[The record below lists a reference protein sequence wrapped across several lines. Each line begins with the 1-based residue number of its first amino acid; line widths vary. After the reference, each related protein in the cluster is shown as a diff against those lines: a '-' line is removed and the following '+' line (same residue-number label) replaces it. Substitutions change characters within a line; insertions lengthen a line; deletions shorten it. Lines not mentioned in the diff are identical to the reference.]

1 MDWLKNIFATAENGM
16 LTYDQLNSALTAK
29 GIKIANLSEGG
40 YVSKQKYDD
49 ELKARDTRITTLDE
63 TIKTRDA
70 DLQKLQTSLDG
81 ADVDSLKKASKDL
94 ADLQKK
100 YDKETK
106 AYEAQLSQQAYEFAV
121 REYAGSKNFT
131 SKAAKRDF
139 VKSMIAEKLTM
150 KDGKIIGADDF
161 VSSYQA
167 ENDDAF
173 VTNTPDPTPNQSTPK
188 PTFVASTAQ
197 STPAQEDQTGG
208 FANAFHFTPINP
220 IKKDK

>member
-1 MDWLKNIFATAENGM
+1 MDWLKNIFASAENGLM
-16 LTYDQLNSALTAK
+16 NYEQFSSALTAK
-29 GIKIANLSEGG
+29 GIKIANLSDGG

-49 ELKARDTRITTLDE
+49 ELKARDTRITTLDD

-70 DLQKLQTSLDG
+70 DLQKLQASLDG

-121 REYAGSKNFT
+121 REFAGGKNFT

-139 VKSMIAEKLTM
+139 VKSMIAENLTM

-161 VSSYQA
+161 VASYQA

-173 VTNTPDPTPNQSTPK
+173 VTQKEAPASQSTPK
-188 PTFVASTAQ
+188 PTFTAPTSQ
-197 STPAQEDQTGG
+197 SSQTQEDPTGG
-208 FANAFHFTPINP
+208 FASAFHFASLVP
-220 IKKDK
+220 KKDN

>member
-1 MDWLKNIFATAENGM
+1 MDWLKNIFASAENGA
-16 LTYDQLNSALTAK
+16 LTYEQFNSALTAQ
-29 GIKIANLSEGG
+29 GIKLANLSEGN

-49 ELKARDTRITTLDE
+49 ELKARDTRISTLDE

-70 DLQKLQTSLDG
+70 DLVKLQTSLDG
-81 ADVDSLKKASKDL
+81 ADVETLKKASRDL

-121 REYAGSKNFT
+121 REFAGGKQFT

-161 VSSYQA
+161 VTSYQS

-173 VTNTPDPTPNQSTPK
+173 VTESKDPAPQQSAPK

-197 STPAQEDQTGG
+197 SAPAQEDQTGG
-208 FANAFHFTPINP
+208 FASAFHFTPINP
-220 IKKDK
+220 IKK

>member
-1 MDWLKNIFATAENGM
+1 MDWLKNIFATAENGT
-16 LTYDQLNSALTAK
+16 LTYEQLNSALTAK
-29 GIKIANLSEGG
+29 GIKIANLSDGG
-40 YVSKQKYDD
+40 YVSRQKYDD

-121 REYAGSKNFT
+121 REFASGKNFT

-139 VKSMIAEKLTM
+139 VKSMIAENLTM

-161 VSSYQA
+161 VTSYQA
-167 ENDDAF
+167 DNDDAF
-173 VTNTPDPTPNQSTPK
+173 VVETQEPAPQSTPK
-188 PTFVASTAQ
+188 PTFVAPTSQ
-197 STPAQEDQTGG
+197 STSSQEDQTGG
-208 FANAFHFTPINP
+208 FASAFHFTPINP
-220 IKKDK
+220 VKK

>member
-1 MDWLKNIFATAENGM
+1 MDWLKNIFASAENGA
-16 LTYDQLNSALTAK
+16 LTYEQFNSALTAQGVK
-29 GIKIANLSEGG
+29 LANLSEGN

-63 TIKTRDA
+63 TIKSRDA

-81 ADVDSLKKASKDL
+81 ADVDALKKASKDL
-94 ADLQKK
+94 SDLQKK

-121 REYAGSKNFT
+121 REFAGGKKFT

-139 VKSMIAEKLTM
+139 VKSMIAENLTM

-161 VSSYQA
+161 VSTYQKD
-167 ENDDAF
+167 NDDAF
-173 VTNTPDPTPNQSTPK
+173 MVETQEPAQQSSPK
-188 PTFVASTAQ
+188 PTFVAPTSQ

-208 FANAFHFTPINP
+208 FASAFHFTPLNP
-220 IKKDK
+220 IKK

>member
-1 MDWLKNIFATAENGM
+1 MDWLKNIFATAENGQM
-16 LTYDQLNSALTAK
+16 TYDQLTSALTAK
-29 GIKIANLSEGG
+29 GIKIANLSDGG

-121 REYAGSKNFT
+121 REFAGSKNFT

-139 VKSMIAEKLTM
+139 VKSMIAENLTM

-161 VSSYQA
+161 VSSYQK

-173 VTNTPDPTPNQSTPK
+173 VVEQTSAPAEPK

-197 STPAQEDQTGG
+197 STSASEDQTGG
-208 FANAFHFTPINP
+208 FASAFHFTPINP
-220 IKKDK
+220 IKKD

>member
-16 LTYDQLNSALTAK
+16 LSYDQLNSALATK
-29 GIKIANLSEGG
+29 GIKIANLSEGN

-49 ELKARDTRITTLDE
+49 ELKARDTRITSLDE

-70 DLQKLQTSLDG
+70 DLAKLQMSLNG
-81 ADVDSLKKASKDL
+81 ADVESLKQASKDL

-106 AYEAQLSQQAYEFAV
+106 AYEAQLSKQAYEFAV
-121 REYAGSKNFT
+121 KEYASGKNFT

-139 VKSMIAEKLTM
+139 VNSMIAENLTM

-161 VSSYQA
+161 VATYQVD
-167 ENDDAF
+167 NDDAF
-173 VTNTPDPTPNQSTPK
+173 VVAKPEPTPAPAEPK
-188 PTFVASTAQ
+188 PTFVAPTSQ
-197 STPAQEDQTGG
+197 SAPAQEDLTGG
-208 FANAFHFTPINP
+208 FASAFHFTPLNP
-220 IKKDK
+220 IKKN